1 LDDSQWIERAR
12 RGDLGAYDVL
22 VQAHQEAAFRAAYVI
37 THDADDA
44 QDTAQD
50 AFVRAYD
57 ALGRFDARRPFRPWL
72 LRIVTNAALNRIKA
86 SRRRQAMI
94 ERYGTREV
102 QTQDLPA
109 TEARVLTRERSRR
122 VWDALGRLKP
132 DDQRLL
138 VLRYFLDLSEA
149 ELAQVFD
156 VAAGTVKSRLHR
168 ALAKLRDAIR
178 AHDPDLLESEAR
190 FGSK

>member
-1 LDDSQWIERAR
+1 VDESRLIERAR

-22 VQAHQEAAFRAAYVI
+22 VQAHQEAAFRSAYVI

-86 SRRRQAMI
+86 SRRR
-94 ERYGTREV
+94 
-102 QTQDLPA
+102 
-109 TEARVLTRERSRR
+109 
-122 VWDALGRLKP
+122 
-132 DDQRLL
+132 
-138 VLRYFLDLSEA
+138 
-149 ELAQVFD
+149 
-156 VAAGTVKSRLHR
+156 
-168 ALAKLRDAIR
+168 
-178 AHDPDLLESEAR
+178 
-190 FGSK
+190 